1 MTLMRKLKSKARN
14 HGKVR
19 LTGRNALE
27 TLNDLLRA
35 LNPALAK
42 NEQLN
47 PVKTPRDLYALQQ
60 KIKSLSV
67 IRGNSNSTSPPKPS
81 IQKVEVPKPVLQALS
96 VIATNAWR
104 ARNKMVN
111 TENGEAKEEMKRVY
125 RHVEA
130 VFDALS
136 QIGIEIRDM
145 QGHPYDS
152 GMALKVIS
160 FEPSPGLSKEEI
172 METIKPTILWQNQLI
187 QIGEV
192 IVGTPKTK

>member
-1 MTLMRKLKSKARN
+1 MKKKKHQDKT
-14 HGKVR
+14 R
-19 LTGRNALE
+19 LSSRSTLE
-27 TLNDLLRA
+27 TLNSLLRMI
-35 LNPALAK
+35 NSALAK
-42 NEQLN
+42 NEQLS

-60 KIKSLSV
+60 KIKSISL
-67 IRGNSNSTSPPKPS
+67 IRGDSISTSQPKTFVE
-81 IQKVEVPKPVLQALS
+81 KVEVPKSFIQALS

-160 FEPSPGLSKEEI
+160 FEPVPGLFKEEI